1 MSSLCEEAPGQL
13 VTCGDTSKTVLI
25 PQAPPSAPFLISADV
40 VISPVH
46 QFFLLLSATL
56 WNGIASF
63 FFAIVYAPVNWCWRS
78 VIDLRARKWFTACL
92 LSCLDQPRSQ
102 KHRDGAAFSLGPELR
117 TSRTPQ
123 LTSGG
128 YMPWRKVSLY
138 YFKPLKPWDY
148 LLP

>member
-25 PQAPPSAPFLISADV
+25 SQVPPLAPFLILADV

-46 QFFLLLSATL
+46 QFFLLLSVEWHCL
-56 WNGIASF
+56 ILLCNCVCPCKLVLEKCDWFKSQEMIH
-63 FFAIVYAPVNWCWRS
+63 RMS
-78 VIDLRARKWFTACL
+78 VVLPW
-92 LSCLDQPRSQ
+92 QPRSQ
-102 KHRDGAAFSLGPELR
+102 KHRDGAVFFLGPELR
-117 TSRTPQ
+117 ASRTPQ
-123 LTSGG
+123 LTGGG